1 MEEVTKQSFNKDP
14 NNMPVSWTTAVK
26 FLMARKFD
34 IRRAIDLYNSHEV
47 CIFFTLHYL
56 FMRGVLWC
64 IYMFELT
71 LVMLVMMLL
80 NITLPALAP
89 ERQMFAILSASIEAV
104 YKKDVCYRDA
114 VNIFCQIKDVKKM

>member
-1 MEEVTKQSFNKDP
+1 
-14 NNMPVSWTTAVK
+14 MPVSWTTAVK

-47 CIFFTLHYL
+47 CLFFTLHYL

-89 ERQMFAILSASIEAV
+89 ELQMFAILSISIKAV
-104 YKKDVCYRDA
+104 
-114 VNIFCQIKDVKKM
+114 